1 MNILYYA
8 ICFLNVLVV
17 PKTDDS
23 KQKIA
28 SPRPTEKKKKYVFL
42 KNGSFFIDVAK
53 SATETSTE

>member
-1 MNILYYA
+1 MQYV
-8 ICFLNVLVV
+8 FLNVLVV

-28 SPRPTEKKKKYVFL
+28 SPRPTEKKKNMCL

>member
-1 MNILYYA
+1 MQYV
-8 ICFLNVLVV
+8 FLNVLVV

-28 SPRPTEKKKKYVFL
+28 SPRPTEKKKKYVCV
-42 KNGSFFIDVAK
+42 KKTEAFFIDVAK

>member
-1 MNILYYA
+1 M
-8 ICFLNVLVV
+8 

-28 SPRPTEKKKKYVFL
+28 SPRPTEKIKKNMCL